1 MVRSLVILIVLA
13 SQALAGAIRGDE
25 AAAIAVAVEQFKNI
39 YAKPD
44 LRHYSV
50 EYARHGRDLA
60 VTFIADEPTKHPA
73 PNHAQTGGGS
83 IYGPDMTYV
92 VSLSTL
98 KVLRFNFYR

>member
-1 MVRSLVILIVLA
+1 MVRALFALILFA
-13 SQALAGAIRGDE
+13 SQAFAGAMRGDE
-25 AAAIAVAVEQFKNI
+25 AAAIAVAVERFKNI

-50 EYARHGRDLA
+50 EYARHGKELT
-60 VTFIADEPTKHPA
+60 VTFLADEPTKHSA
-73 PNHAQTGGGS
+73 PDHARTGGGS

-92 VSLSTL
+92 VSLTTL